1 MGLNLNAAP
10 TASKKPIR
18 KQDTEKLAQEVRDL
32 KRSLKSFQERL
43 ILVVEQLGTEKE
55 YPTKSTPLIPKANL
69 WELPYFSQF
78 VQHIKIRVQEFLIG
92 LESVAQTLMHPSLL
106 QRPFA
111 NYLLCFSIS
120 FGVGL
125 FLIFLGRTLLVKRI
139 QSFLESAPKSTSLS
153 KLSVVSVFLLVP
165 LGGAFAF
172 SMVTALLLEFFS
184 ISKTAFRSTNCAL
197 FPLDLYILWAGFT
210 WISVTF
216 YPSRPSKA
224 LIPVDPYGAHQGAF
238 CGRAAFLLWFLGK
251 LILTIL
257 EVFPLSILMAR
268 AISDLM
274 GVFVIITLWRG
285 LSVVRRHLVPS
296 SQTAYI
302 VRGIFL
308 IKGLI
313 LGFCGIW
320 LFGRTLLSYSL
331 VPLLVTGVGLLLIH
345 PLKRL
350 FRRWRLQFLWKR
362 RHQKMFLRSLFK
374 SQATFDKIV
383 SYLIYGVLGCLW
395 IMMFWTDEASVISLL
410 LFWMKTPFMG
420 RVLSGGLVVLGA
432 IFLVKGLDRILKY
445 YVEEKYATD
454 TQENNFLA
462 SRLKT
467 LMAMLKT
474 FLRIIVWA
482 PAIGIILAQLGWNI
496 ETAWVTSIG
505 AVSFALTFGLQSI
518 VRDFVTG
525 FFIIIENNLMVG
537 DEVEVDQRK
546 GKVEA
551 IALRTLK
558 VRSDDGI
565 LMTIPFGHIGI
576 IGNKSRDFSAIIMNI
591 SVAYKE
597 DLDRVQSL
605 IEKAFLQVRR
615 TPFVGRRVLGALEIR
630 GVNEVT
636 SYSVVFQIKIK
647 TTPSNQD
654 LVRRTFNKIL
664 KTLFDEAGIVVP
676 TSPHMTMRASPS
688 LTNTIVS

>member
-1 MGLNLNAAP
+1 
-10 TASKKPIR
+10 
-18 KQDTEKLAQEVRDL
+18 
-32 KRSLKSFQERL
+32 
-43 ILVVEQLGTEKE
+43 
-55 YPTKSTPLIPKANL
+55 
-69 WELPYFSQF
+69 
-78 VQHIKIRVQEFLIG
+78 
-92 LESVAQTLMHPSLL
+92 
-106 QRPFA
+106 
-111 NYLLCFSIS
+111 
-120 FGVGL
+120 
-125 FLIFLGRTLLVKRI
+125 
-139 QSFLESAPKSTSLS
+139 
-153 KLSVVSVFLLVP
+153 
-165 LGGAFAF
+165 
-172 SMVTALLLEFFS
+172 
-184 ISKTAFRSTNCAL
+184 
-197 FPLDLYILWAGFT
+197 
-210 WISVTF
+210 
-216 YPSRPSKA
+216 
-224 LIPVDPYGAHQGAF
+224 
-238 CGRAAFLLWFLGK
+238 
-251 LILTIL
+251 
-257 EVFPLSILMAR
+257 
-268 AISDLM
+268 
-274 GVFVIITLWRG
+274 
-285 LSVVRRHLVPS
+285 
-296 SQTAYI
+296 
-302 VRGIFL
+302 
-308 IKGLI
+308 
-313 LGFCGIW
+313 
-320 LFGRTLLSYSL
+320 
-331 VPLLVTGVGLLLIH
+331 
-345 PLKRL
+345 
-350 FRRWRLQFLWKR
+350 
-362 RHQKMFLRSLFK
+362 
-374 SQATFDKIV
+374 
-383 SYLIYGVLGCLW
+383 
-395 IMMFWTDEASVISLL
+395 
-410 LFWMKTPFMG
+410 
-420 RVLSGGLVVLGA
+420 
-432 IFLVKGLDRILKY
+432 
-445 YVEEKYATD
+445 
-454 TQENNFLA
+454 
-462 SRLKT
+462 
-467 LMAMLKT
+467 MLKT